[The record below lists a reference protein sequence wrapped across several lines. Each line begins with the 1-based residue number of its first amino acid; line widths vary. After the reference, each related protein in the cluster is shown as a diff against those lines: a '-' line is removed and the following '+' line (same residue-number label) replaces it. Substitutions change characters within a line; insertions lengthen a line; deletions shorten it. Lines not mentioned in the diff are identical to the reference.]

1 MGGDCLEGR
10 GEAVELTAPGGQERA
25 DAGVGEGLRMV
36 LSPPGRQLLPL
47 LSSTRYEGGRRRGGG
62 SGGEG
67 LVQAGDLVGE
77 GGGEPRV
84 PVGGAQG
91 PTGDVSGHHVGG
103 AERVVAAGLQGDG
116 AGSQLGWDASENL
129 ELGLHGAG
137 QVMGR
142 ASWKAQDPGPLP
154 GADSPGRVALTG
166 PQPLD
171 RSGRHAAQLAG
182 IDGGPNASGDVVVG
196 SSGRWSVHSPVHRH
210 RVPSARP
217 RSTMARAASV
227 TVSRAVSRRRS
238 ASGQGT

>member
-1 MGGDCLEGR
+1 MDGDRLEGR

-25 DAGVGEGLRMV
+25 DAGVGEGLRMM
-36 LSPPGRQLLPL
+36 LSPPGHQLLPL
-47 LSSTRYEGGRRRGGG
+47 FVGARHEGGRRRGGG
-62 SGGEG
+62 GGGEC

-77 GGGEPRV
+77 GGGEPPV

-91 PTGDVSGHHVGG
+91 PTGDVGGHHVGG
-103 AERVVAAGLQGDG
+103 AERVVAAGLQDDG
-116 AGSQLGWDASENL
+116 TGSQLGRDASEDL

-142 ASWKAQDPGPLP
+142 ASWKAQDPGLLP
-154 GADSPGRVALTG
+154 GADSPGGVALTG

-171 RSGRHAAQLAG
+171 RSGRHAAQFAG
-182 IDGGPNASGDVVVG
+182 VGGGSDAWGDVVVG

-210 RVPSARP
+210 RVPSAGP

-227 TVSRAVSRRRS
+227 TVRRAVSRRRS
-238 ASGQGT
+238 ASGQGA

>member
-1 MGGDCLEGR
+1 MGGDRLEGR
-10 GEAVELTAPGGQERA
+10 GEAGKLAAPGGQERA
-25 DAGVGEGLRMV
+25 DARVGEGLRMV

-47 LSSTRYEGGRRRGGG
+47 LVGARHEGGRRRGTG
-62 SGGEG
+62 SKGI
-67 LVQAGDLVGE
+67 VQAGDLVCE
-77 GGGEPRV
+77 GGGEPWI

-91 PTGDVSGHHVGG
+91 PAGDVGGHHVGG
-103 AERVVAAGLQGDG
+103 AQRVVAAGLQGDG
-116 AGSQLGWDASENL
+116 AGSQLGWDASEDL

-142 ASWKAQDPGPLP
+142 ASWKAQDPGLLP
-154 GADSPGRVALTG
+154 GADSPGGVALAG

-171 RSGRHAAQLAG
+171 RPARHAAQFAG
-182 IDGGPNASGDVVVG
+182 LDGGPDAWGDVVVG

>member
-1 MGGDCLEGR
+1 MGGDRLEGR

-25 DAGVGEGLRMV
+25 DAGVGKGLRMM
-36 LSPPGRQLLPL
+36 LSPPGHQLLPL
-47 LSSTRYEGGRRRGGG
+47 FVGARHEGGRRRGP
-62 SGGEG
+62 GGEG

-77 GGGEPRV
+77 GGGEPPV

-91 PTGDVSGHHVGG
+91 PTGDVGGHHVGG
-103 AERVVAAGLQGDG
+103 AERVVAAGLQDDG
-116 AGSQLGWDASENL
+116 TGSQLGRDASEDL

-142 ASWKAQDPGPLP
+142 ASWKAQDPGLLP
-154 GADSPGRVALTG
+154 GADSPGGVALTG

-171 RSGRHAAQLAG
+171 RSGRHAAQFAG
-182 IDGGPNASGDVVVG
+182 VDGGPDAWGDVVVG